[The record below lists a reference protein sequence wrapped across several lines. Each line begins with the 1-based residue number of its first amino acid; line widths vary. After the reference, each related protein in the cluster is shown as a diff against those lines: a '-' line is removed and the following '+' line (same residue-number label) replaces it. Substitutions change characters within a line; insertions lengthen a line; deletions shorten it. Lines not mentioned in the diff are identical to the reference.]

1 MAALSLGIPALSNRS
16 AFSRSRSAR
25 SKRAACSLAYSRMA
39 DAARGTKVK
48 SGAASLFRRP
58 KSRPSARLAT
68 RGKERSLIVLKRGR
82 LLSLMMHMINRL
94 APTVVILLAMFLLAG
109 CSGIFG
115 ESPREQA
122 DEAISSANKSISEH
136 NELFDEARATY
147 ADVKEKIDSG
157 DDPSKEKD
165 NIAEAKNT
173 LERARNDL
181 QDARESLEVVDD
193 LDVDPSVKEYASLLS
208 EAMDAQLA
216 AEAKEI
222 QFYGILEG
230 DPALQ
235 DDREKALDLLSE
247 VGAGYKEAEITYSEA
262 QNLADEHPQLIE
274 GAPKSQ

>member
-1 MAALSLGIPALSNRS
+1 
-16 AFSRSRSAR
+16 
-25 SKRAACSLAYSRMA
+25 
-39 DAARGTKVK
+39 
-48 SGAASLFRRP
+48 
-58 KSRPSARLAT
+58 
-68 RGKERSLIVLKRGR
+68 
-82 LLSLMMHMINRL
+82 MMHMINRL
-94 APTVVILLAMFLLAG
+94 APTVVILLSMFLLAG

-247 VGAGYKEAEITYSEA
+247 VGAGYKEAERTYSEA

>member
-1 MAALSLGIPALSNRS
+1 
-16 AFSRSRSAR
+16 
-25 SKRAACSLAYSRMA
+25 
-39 DAARGTKVK
+39 
-48 SGAASLFRRP
+48 
-58 KSRPSARLAT
+58 
-68 RGKERSLIVLKRGR
+68 
-82 LLSLMMHMINRL
+82 MMHMINRL
-94 APTVVILLAMFLLAG
+94 APTVVILLSMFLLAG

-122 DEAISSANKSISEH
+122 DEAISSANKSISAH

-147 ADVKEKIDSG
+147 AEVKEKIDSG

-165 NIAEAKNT
+165 NITEAKNT

-208 EAMDAQLA
+208 EAMDAQIA

-222 QFYGILEG
+222 QFYGILEE

-247 VGAGYKEAEITYSEA
+247 VGAGYKEAERTYDEA
-262 QNLADEHPQLIE
+262 QNLADEHPKLIE
-274 GAPKSQ
+274 GAPE